1 MSAEKLSKLVAEAA
15 ANQSAPVPA
24 GMEHLSLS
32 GMDGVQRAY
41 LLGNEMVWCR
51 DVDLPAFPA
60 DARPLYVKA
69 V

>member
-1 MSAEKLSKLVAEAA
+1 MSADKLSRLVAQAAEREAA
-15 ANQSAPVPA
+15 PIPA
-24 GMEHLSLS
+24 DMQHLSLS

-41 LLGNEMVWCR
+41 LVGNEMIWCR